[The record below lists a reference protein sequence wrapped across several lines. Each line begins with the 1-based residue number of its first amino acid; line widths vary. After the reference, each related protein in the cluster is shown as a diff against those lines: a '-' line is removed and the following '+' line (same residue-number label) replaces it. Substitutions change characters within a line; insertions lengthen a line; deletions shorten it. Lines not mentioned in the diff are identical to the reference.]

1 MHQALFAH
9 HLAEANKHSKIKL
22 RPRKLPDHR
31 ATIIKKRILEDKWS
45 PEQIVYSQRHFRV
58 SVRCIYNWINHN
70 KIPGLSNKNL
80 RLKGKRYKRA
90 LSQKILKSLHQ
101 SNSDKRMV
109 IQQHTIERRPL
120 AIERRLVFGHWEM
133 DGVESMQSKKLVLT
147 FVERKTRFAAA
158 VIAESKHAKDIS
170 KAIASFCNTYQ
181 GSIKSITCDCGTEF
195 LAMATQY
202 VFKSRNIKY
211 YYAHAYSP
219 YERGS
224 NENFNRLFQEY
235 FPKKTNF
242 SRVTDQELSLALESI
257 NARPMRLHK
266 FKSRYS
272 AFKRMLQYRR
282 IDIDLKVPV

>member
-1 MHQALFAH
+1 MKQS
-9 HLAEANKHSKIKL
+9 HSN
-22 RPRKLPDHR
+22 
-31 ATIIKKRILEDKWS
+31 KRIAIKE
-45 PEQIVYSQRHFRV
+45 
-58 SVRCIYNWINHN
+58 NN
-70 KIPGLSNKNL
+70 
-80 RLKGKRYKRA
+80 
-90 LSQKILKSLHQ
+90 
-101 SNSDKRMV
+101 
-109 IQQHTIERRPL
+109 IEHRPL
-120 AIERRLVFGHWEM
+120 SVNSRRTFGHWEM

-181 GSIKSITCDCGTEF
+181 DSIKSITCDRGTEF
-195 LAMATQY
+195 LAMTTQY

-224 NENFNRLFQEY
+224 NENFNRLFREY

-242 SRVTDQELSLALESI
+242 STVTDQELSSALESI

-266 FKSRYS
+266 FKSRHS